1 MEGKKIVKK
10 IEIEEGDYWQ
20 TVGILVFNGFIK
32 LKIEEEWIGERI
44 LGVPGNL
51 AIDTFGELEIIY
63 LDCTFVRD
71 IYRNI
76 PCYLL

>member
-1 MEGKKIVKK
+1 MEGKKILKK

-20 TVGILVFNGFIK
+20 TVGILIFNGFIK
-32 LKIEEEWIGERI
+32 LKIEEEWVGERI
-44 LGVPGNL
+44 LGVPSNL
-51 AIDTFGELEIIY
+51 VIHIFGELEIIY

-76 PCYLL
+76 PCHLL